1 MLRPCVN
8 ILFLLFIVFTNTVIG
23 EDDEVLQNW
32 PSWRGPLG
40 NGSAPKA
47 IPPTE
52 WSEIKNVKW
61 KTEIPGLGHSTPVVW
76 QNQIFLTT
84 SLPFGSELPPVPQ
97 TAPGAHDNLD
107 VTQRHKYIVLA
118 VHRSSGEIQ
127 WQTTVKEALPHEG
140 GHYTGSLASA
150 SPVTD
155 GKHVYAFFG
164 SQGLYCLDFEGK
176 VVWSKSLGKMQSKHA
191 HGEGSSPVLHG
202 KTIVVNWDH
211 EGQSFVTALD
221 TETGKERWRALR
233 DEVTS
238 WASPTIAVHKGQAQV
253 IVSGTKRIRAYN
265 LTDGEILWECGGLSA
280 NVVASPV
287 HDNGIVV
294 AASSYEKQAMFAIR
308 LDGAKGNITDSE
320 NVLWDRLTRTPYV
333 PSPLL
338 YNGTV
343 YFLRHYQGILSKVDL
358 NTGEEPSGPFR
369 LGPISNLYAS
379 PIGADN
385 KIYFTDLRGSTLVL
399 THEDNP
405 VVISFNRLNDSFAA
419 SPIAVNNQLIL
430 RGHRYLYCIEEN

>member
-1 MLRPCVN
+1 M
-8 ILFLLFIVFTNTVIG
+8 
-23 EDDEVLQNW
+23 
-32 PSWRGPLG
+32 
-40 NGSAPKA
+40 
-47 IPPTE
+47 
-52 WSEIKNVKW
+52 
-61 KTEIPGLGHSTPVVW
+61 
-76 QNQIFLTT
+76 
-84 SLPFGSELPPVPQ
+84 
-97 TAPGAHDNLD
+97 
-107 VTQRHKYIVLA
+107 
-118 VHRSSGEIQ
+118 
-127 WQTTVKEALPHEG
+127 
-140 GHYTGSLASA
+140 
-150 SPVTD
+150 
-155 GKHVYAFFG
+155 
-164 SQGLYCLDFEGK
+164 
-176 VVWSKSLGKMQSKHA
+176 
-191 HGEGSSPVLHG
+191 
-202 KTIVVNWDH
+202 
-211 EGQSFVTALD
+211 
-221 TETGKERWRALR
+221 
-233 DEVTS
+233 
-238 WASPTIAVHKGQAQV
+238 
-253 IVSGTKRIRAYN
+253 IRAYN
-265 LTDGEILWECGGLSA
+265 LSDGEILWECGGLSA

-358 NTGEEPSGPFR
+358 ATGEEPSGPFR

-399 THEDNP
+399 THQDNP